1 MSRSRL
7 ATMSA
12 PISMTDNL
20 PRESLDLMGGP
31 QTVRATP
38 KRVFVAGG
46 AGMVG
51 SGIIK
56 HLLAEHRDVRI
67 FASAHRTAPFLEY
80 GGLEYRRADLSSIED
95 CRAAMAG
102 CDAAVMAAA
111 HTANSKTIREAPFE
125 ILMANLKMNTT
136 FLEACRLEGIRRVV
150 FIGSATVYQ
159 DFAGSIREDM
169 LDLNQDPHGAYFGFG
184 WAGRFTEKVCELLHR
199 ECGMDVLLVRASN
212 VFGPFA
218 KFDPDTSNFIP
229 ALIRKAVDR
238 QDPFEVWGHPDVVRD
253 VIYVDDFAAAA
264 VRLLNAGALK
274 FGVFNVGSG
283 AATTVRSVVGLV
295 LKHASHT
302 PSRIVYDGNKP
313 TTMPVRILDCSKARD
328 ALAWKPEIGIEEGIR
343 RTVDW
348 WKDNKGWWTR

>member
-67 FASAHRTAPFLEY
+67 FASVHGTEPFLDHDA
-80 GGLEYRRADLSSIED
+80 LEFRRADLASLED
-95 CRAAMAG
+95 CRAAVRG
-102 CDAAVMAAA
+102 CDAVVMAAA
-111 HTANSKTIREAPFE
+111 HTTNAKMIREAPFE
-125 ILMANLKMNTT
+125 ILMANLRLNTT

-169 LDLNQDPHGAYFGFG
+169 LDLNQEPHGAYFGFG

-199 ECGMDVLLVRASN
+199 EYGMDILLVRASN

-218 KFDPDTSNFIP
+218 KFDPETSNFIP

-238 QDPFEVWGHPDVVRD
+238 LDPFEVWGHPEVARD
-253 VIYVDDFAAAA
+253 VIFVDDFAAAV
-264 VRLLNAGALK
+264 VRLLSDGALR

-283 AATTVRSVVGLV
+283 TPTTVESVVRLV
-295 LKHASHT
+295 LMHAGHT
-302 PSRIVYDGNKP
+302 PSRIVYDTSKP
-313 TTMPVRILDCSKARD
+313 TTMPIRVLDCSKARD

-343 RTVDW
+343 RTVEW